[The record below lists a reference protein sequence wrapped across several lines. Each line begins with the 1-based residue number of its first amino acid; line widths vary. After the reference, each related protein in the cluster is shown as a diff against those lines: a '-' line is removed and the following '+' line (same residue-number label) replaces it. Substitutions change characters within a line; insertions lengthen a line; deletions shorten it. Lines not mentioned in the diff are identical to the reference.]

1 MVMGSNLGG
10 VNLILFLL
18 KKLVWHEYEKV
29 ERTLV
34 EGGS

>member
-1 MVMGSNLGG
+1 
-10 VNLILFLL
+10 LL